1 MMIKAKLLPDPSVC
15 AACKNR
21 ECMYTAA
28 NLVCS
33 RATSVTI
40 LGFSGAASAHSRDH
54 LYAIIALKNGAIT
67 TAPIEKLLY
76 TEEDK

>member
-1 MMIKAKLLPDPSVC
+1 MMIKAILLPDQSVC

-33 RATSVTI
+33 RATAVTI

-54 LYAIIALKNGAIT
+54 VHAIIAPKNGAIT
-67 TAPIEKLLY
+67 TAPIEQLIIY
-76 TEEDK
+76 